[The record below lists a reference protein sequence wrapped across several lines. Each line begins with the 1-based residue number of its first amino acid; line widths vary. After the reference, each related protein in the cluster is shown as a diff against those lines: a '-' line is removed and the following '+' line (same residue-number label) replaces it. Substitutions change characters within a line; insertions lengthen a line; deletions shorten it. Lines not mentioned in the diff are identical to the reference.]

1 MLATGCEWA
10 AAAVLQRDAQ
20 CLAIP
25 MRVRPP
31 MKTILAVSA
40 LVAASFVSGIVMA
53 DGGQPL
59 SHDEL
64 QQLLPGAKIEITYPD
79 GNKTMWTNVADGT
92 LEAQSLSGDATTKHG
107 HNGNGT
113 GTWKISDDGM
123 YCAHIEW
130 RKGHTSDWCR
140 PVVKQ
145 DDGSFTLAGS
155 PDWKAQISK

>member
-64 QQLLPGAKIEITYPD
+64 QQLLPGAQVEVTNANGDK
-79 GNKTMWTNVADGT
+79 MSWTNAADGT
-92 LEAQSLSGDATTKHG
+92 IDAHWQSSDPTSKHAY
-107 HNGNGT
+107 NGSGT
-113 GTWKISDDGM
+113 GAWKITDDGKF
-123 YCAHIEW
+123 CAHIQW
-130 RKGHTSDWCR
+130 RKNVSDWCR

-145 DDGSFTLAGS
+145 DDGSFILGGS
-155 PDWKAQISK
+155 PDLKMVVSK